1 MVINP
6 PLGIKKMKIGSWQ
19 LKINKIIG
27 HWLCRFR
34 CSLTERY
41 IQRLMKRQGIS
52 VVDSQGKPIQSRSQ
66 ENKLDY

>member
-34 CSLTERY
+34 CSLTER
-41 IQRLMKRQGIS
+41 